1 MAKPLKHPRIYDSHV
16 KRKIR
21 RNKFKHSPCT
31 TCEVF
36 VNQSELGVNNTI
48 ITTSVSK
55 TIDLIEELDNY
66 KVTDFSVSNMQ
77 AVGANLTPMYV
88 TPNRIDS
95 VDRATNFVGKLDIE
109 LPNNEN
115 NDNK

>member
-1 MAKPLKHPRIYDSHV
+1 MAKQFKHPRIFSSHV
-16 KRKIR
+16 TRKIR
-21 RNKFKHSPCT
+21 RNDYRHFPCT

-48 ITTSVSK
+48 VTTSTSK
-55 TIDLIEELDNY
+55 TIDLLEEFDNY
-66 KVTDFSVSNMQ
+66 KVTDFSVNNMQ

-95 VDRATNFVGKLDIE
+95 VDKATEFVGKLDID
-109 LPNNEN
+109 LPDNNNSN
-115 NDNK
+115 N

>member
-1 MAKPLKHPRIYDSHV
+1 MAKTQKHPRIYSSHV

-21 RNKFKHSPCT
+21 RNSFIHTPCT
-31 TCEVF
+31 TCEIF

-66 KVTDFSVSNMQ
+66 KVTDFSVSNLQ
-77 AVGANLTPMYV
+77 AIGANLTPMYV

-95 VDRATNFVGKLDIE
+95 VVKATNLVGKLDIE
-109 LPNNEN
+109 LPNN
-115 NDNK
+115 DNK